1 MKFSPKRMGVAFVA
15 ISAWFYLWN
24 YLLRD
29 GFQQFQQ
36 LYGSFSSVVIFSL
49 FGVVLYA
56 LKKKP
61 EANLHLVEALELLI
75 IAMAPTAASFPI
87 IAVSPLGKSLIAAL
101 LSSISVIWFVFFYF
115 QDGTTDKEKQDIINS
130 RRIILFIFIMLA
142 ILSVFAFAF
151 VQYVSWFT

>member
-1 MKFSPKRMGVAFVA
+1 MAIAFIA

-29 GFQQFQQ
+29 GVQQFQQ

-61 EANLHLVEALELLI
+61 ESNLHLVEALELLI

-87 IAVSPLGKSLIAAL
+87 IAVSALGKNLIAGL
-101 LSSISVIWFVFFYF
+101 LTSISVIWFVFFYF
-115 QDGTTDKEKQDIINS
+115 KNGSTEKEKQDIIKS

-142 ILSVFAFAF
+142 LLGIFAFVF
-151 VQYVSWFT
+151 VQYVGWYT